1 MRSLPALLFALC
13 IGALAGCASTGGQPD
28 PNDPT
33 ADLRNAEVIE
43 RVQDNGDVIQEYR
56 VGGQLKVVKVTPV
69 RGPTYY
75 LMDDNGDGFPDESSK
90 DGKVYWKLF
99 DWN

>member
-1 MRSLPALLFALC
+1 MRIAPTLLLAVSLV
-13 IGALAGCASTGGQPD
+13 LAGCASTGGQPD

-33 ADLRNAEVIE
+33 ANLGNAEVIE

-56 VGGQLKVVKVTPV
+56 VAGQLKVVKVTPV
-69 RGPTYY
+69 RGATYY
-75 LMDDNGDGFPDESSK
+75 LMDQNGDGFPDKASQ
-90 DGKVYWKLF
+90 DAKVYWKLF

>member
-1 MRSLPALLFALC
+1 MRTVPTLLLALSV
-13 IGALAGCASTGGQPD
+13 ALAGCASTGVQPD

-43 RVQDNGDVIQEYR
+43 SVQDNGDVIQEYR
-56 VGGQLKVVKVTPV
+56 VSGQLKVVKVTPK
-69 RGPTYY
+69 RGASYY

-90 DGKVYWKLF
+90 DAKVYWKLF

>member
-1 MRSLPALLFALC
+1 MRIVPTLLLALAF
-13 IGALAGCASTGGQPD
+13 ALAGCTTSGGQPD

-33 ADLRNAEVIE
+33 VDLRNAEVIE
-43 RVQDNGDVIQEYR
+43 SVQDNGDVIQEYR
-56 VGGQLKVVKVTPV
+56 VNGQLKVVKVTPK

-75 LMDDNGDGFPDESSK
+75 LMNDGDGSPDASST
-90 DGKVYWKLF
+90 DGRVHWKLF